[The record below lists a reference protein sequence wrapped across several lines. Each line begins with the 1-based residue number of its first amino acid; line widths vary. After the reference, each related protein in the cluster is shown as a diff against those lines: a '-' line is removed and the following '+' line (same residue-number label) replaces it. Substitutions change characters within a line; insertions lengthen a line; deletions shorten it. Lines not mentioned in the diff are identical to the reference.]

1 MNKTGWQIFSAFM
14 QEGVCM
20 KWILIFSVVMAI
32 TGCASRW
39 TQEGKGFIETKQ
51 DAAGCA
57 DTILAE
63 HKDLNEETVKDC
75 MEGKGYRL
83 RTAQPVKAESVPPPA
98 EAPAPKTEV
107 AP

>member
-1 MNKTGWQIFSAFM
+1 
-14 QEGVCM
+14 M
-20 KWILIFSVVMAI
+20 KWILVVCAVMAI

-63 HKDLNEETVKDC
+63 HKDLNEETVKAC
-75 MEGKGYRL
+75 MEAKGYR
-83 RTAQPVKAESVPPPA
+83 RSKAERVEPGSVPPPA
-98 EAPAPKTEV
+98 EAPAPKTEA

>member
-1 MNKTGWQIFSAFM
+1 
-14 QEGVCM
+14 M
-20 KWILIFSVVMAI
+20 KWVLVFCLMMAL

-51 DAAGCA
+51 DAAGCS
-57 DTILAE
+57 DTILKE
-63 HKDLNEETVKDC
+63 HKELNAENVKIC
-75 MEGKGYRL
+75 MEGKGYR
-83 RTAQPVKAESVPPPA
+83 RSTAERVDAGSVPPSA